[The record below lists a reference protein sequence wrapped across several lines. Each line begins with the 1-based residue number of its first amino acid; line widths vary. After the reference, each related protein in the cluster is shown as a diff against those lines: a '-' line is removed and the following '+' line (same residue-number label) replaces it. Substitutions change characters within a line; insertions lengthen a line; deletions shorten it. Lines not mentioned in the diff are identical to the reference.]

1 MSETFV
7 DQPTNP
13 IPPPDTWHELSYNQL
28 LDAKTQLM
36 NKLYLARG
44 KPLYL
49 KPLNT
54 ALERIEAFIAA
65 KLQDPRGLG

>member
-13 IPPPDTWHELSYNQL
+13 IAPPETWHELSYNQL
-28 LDAKTQLM
+28 LDTKTQLL
-36 NKLYLARG
+36 NKVYLARG
-44 KPLYL
+44 NPMYL

-54 ALERIEAFIAA
+54 ALARLEELIAA